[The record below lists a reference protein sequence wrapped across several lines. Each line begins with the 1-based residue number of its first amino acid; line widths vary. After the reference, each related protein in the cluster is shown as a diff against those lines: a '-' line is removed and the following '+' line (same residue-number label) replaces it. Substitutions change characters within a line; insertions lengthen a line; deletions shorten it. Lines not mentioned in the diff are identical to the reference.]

1 MNYPTKKQILAAR
14 VEYLSEEIEYFESW
28 KNTYWRRARKH
39 KKIEARIY
47 ALAWLINIMASFHQQ
62 KIEVSYRPDL
72 GSACYD
78 KSKNTVLLINDSII
92 SALHELAHAI
102 YGTSELMAC
111 AWSVQLFRKIFPEA
125 YKKLKWHGHQLKVD

>member
-1 MNYPTKKQILAAR
+1 MKYPNQKEILTAR
-14 VEYLSEEIEYFESW
+14 VEYLPEELEYFESW

-47 ALAWLINIMASFHQQ
+47 ALAWLIKIMASFHKQ

-78 KSKNTVLLINDSII
+78 KSENTIHLINDSII

-102 YGTSELMAC
+102 FGSNELTAC
-111 AWSVQLFRKIFPEA
+111 SWSIQLFRKIFPEA
-125 YKKLKWHGHQLKVD
+125 YKRLIWQGHMLKVA